1 MESEKQ
7 NYFFER
13 SSVVNY
19 SEAVKLYQQNPNG
32 KTLKEISEQLCKE
45 WYLENNYTL
54 YVSQDSEDAMANA
67 FDFSL

>member
-1 MESEKQ
+1 MKSEKQ

-32 KTLKEISEQLCKE
+32 KTLKKISEQLCKE
-45 WYLENNYTL
+45 WYLENNYTF
-54 YVSQDSEDAMANA
+54 YVGQDSEDAMANA